1 MTARY
6 SEKKK
11 YFCGLVLLVMFMC
24 TGCSIPLPGQGAPP
38 RLYVLTP
45 KSTFPDDVPSV
56 NWQLLVD
63 TPVSPA
69 GLSTARIAMNDSP
82 IELRYFDRANWTD
95 FAPKMVQ
102 TLMIES
108 FENSGKIIGVGREQI
123 GLRSDFLL
131 KTDLREFQAEYSD
144 ALPQGIKVMD
154 QGVSPPV
161 ARVRINVKLVRMP
174 RREIVATKTF
184 ERRVRAKD
192 NTMKEIIGSFDQ
204 ALGKALKAIVSWTL
218 KTGQKVKQGQGSRT
232 SGIEK
237 SSKRSDAFF

>member
-1 MTARY
+1 MHR
-6 SEKKK
+6 
-11 YFCGLVLLVMFMC
+11 VLY
-24 TGCSIPLPGQGAPP
+24 TIAGAGCPATPLCSDPE
-38 RLYVLTP
+38 
-45 KSTFPDDVPSV
+45 STFPDDVPMV

-63 TPVSPA
+63 TPISPA

-144 ALPQGIKVMD
+144 ALPQGIKIMD
-154 QGVSPPV
+154 QGVPPPV

-184 ERRVRAKD
+184 ERRIRAKD

-218 KTGQKVKQGQGSRT
+218 KTGQKIKREKSRRT